1 MKKIITLSLGLLF
14 VQVCYAQSNK
24 IVFVCEHGS
33 AKSVIA
39 ATYFNKLAKEN
50 NLPWEA
56 VARGTSPD
64 AVISP
69 KTKQLLV
76 QDNLFDKNF
85 VPKKLSQQDVSE
97 ANQVYLFYDLPKT
110 IQAKDNVQSWQEVQA
125 KNEDFNKLRDDIV
138 LKITPLIDSLK
149 KVKH

>member
-1 MKKIITLSLGLLF
+1 MKKIISISIWLL
-14 VQVCYAQSNK
+14 VIQAACAQTNK

-50 NLPWEA
+50 NLPWQA

-64 AVISP
+64 QSISP

-76 QDNLFDKNF
+76 EDNLFDKNF
-85 VPKKLSQQDVSE
+85 VPQKLSQQDVNV
-97 ANQVYLFYDLPKT
+97 AKQVILFYELPKT
-110 IQAKDNVQSWQEVQA
+110 IQPKDNIQSWQEVQA
-125 KNEDFNKLRDDIV
+125 QNEDFKKLRDDIV
-138 LKITPLIDSLK
+138 SKITPLIDSLK
-149 KVKH
+149 TVKH

>member
-1 MKKIITLSLGLLF
+1 MKSLYLTIVGF
-14 VQVCYAQSNK
+14 VLYGVTNAQTNQ

-56 VARGTSPD
+56 VARGTNPD
-64 AVISP
+64 EEISP

-85 VPKKLSQQDVSE
+85 VPQKLSQQDVNE
-97 ANQVYLFYDLPKT
+97 ANQVILFYDLPKT
-110 IQAKDNVQSWQEVQA
+110 IQLKGNIQSWQKVQA
-125 KNEDFNKLRDDIV
+125 QNENFNKLRDDIV

-149 KVKH
+149 KR